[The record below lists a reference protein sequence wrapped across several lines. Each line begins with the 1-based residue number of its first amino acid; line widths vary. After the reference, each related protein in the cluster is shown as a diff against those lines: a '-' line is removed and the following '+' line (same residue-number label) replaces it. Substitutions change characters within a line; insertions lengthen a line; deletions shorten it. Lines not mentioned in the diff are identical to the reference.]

1 MADIQNLVRDTNSC
15 AVFSGDVLV
24 DLDLLPA
31 GATEVD
37 LTEALPK
44 NKIILGGYLVNKAD
58 DLAGGTTTIAF
69 TVGSTS
75 IVAATATTALKGT
88 IKGALLSAPVIQGET
103 DVVKLTINQ
112 GEGGAAVGGKLV
124 AKLLYV

>member
-37 LTEALPK
+37 LTDALPK
-44 NKIILGGYLVNKAD
+44 NKIILGGYLVNKAN
-58 DLAGGTTTIAF
+58 DLVGGTTTIAF
-69 TVGSTS
+69 TIGATS
-75 IVAATATTALKGT
+75 LVAATAVSALKGA
-88 IKGALLSAPVIQGET
+88 IKGELLDAPVIQKDT
-103 DVVKLTINQ
+103 DVVKLAIVAGDT
-112 GEGGAAVGGKLV
+112 AVGGKLV
-124 AKLLYV
+124 AKVLYM

>member
-44 NKIILGGYLVNKAD
+44 NKIILGGYLVNKAG

-75 IVAATATTALKGT
+75 LVAATAVTALKGT
-88 IKGALLSAPVIQGET
+88 IKGALLDAPVIQK
-103 DVVKLTINQ
+103 DADKVKLAIVAGDT
-112 GEGGAAVGGKLV
+112 AVGGKLV
-124 AKLLYV
+124 AKVLYV

>member
-31 GATEVD
+31 GTTEVD
-37 LTEALPK
+37 LTDALPK
-44 NKIILGGYLVNKAD
+44 NKIILGGYLVNKAG
-58 DLAGGTTTIAF
+58 DLAGGATIAF

-75 IVAATATTALKGT
+75 LVDATATTALKGT
-88 IKGALLSAPVIQGET
+88 IKGTLLPAPVIQKDT
-103 DVVKLTINQ
+103 DVVKLDIAKGSSGTD
-112 GEGGAAVGGKLV
+112 VGGKLV
-124 AKLLYV
+124 AKILYV

>member
-44 NKIILGGYLVNKAD
+44 NKIILGGYLVNKAG
-58 DLAGGTTTIAF
+58 DLAGGSTTIAF

-75 IVAATATTALKGT
+75 IVAATATSALKGT

-103 DVVKLTINQ
+103 DVVKLTIAQ
-112 GEGGAAVGGKLV
+112 GSGGTAVGGKLV

>member
-37 LTEALPK
+37 LTDALPK
-44 NKIILGGYLVNKAD
+44 NKIILGGYLINKAN
-58 DLAGGTTTIAF
+58 DLVGGTTTIAF

-75 IVAATATTALKGT
+75 LVAATAVTALKGT
-88 IKGALLSAPVIQGET
+88 IKGALLDAPVIQKDT
-103 DVVKLTINQ
+103 DVVKLAIVAGDT
-112 GEGGAAVGGKLV
+112 AVGGKLV